1 MYSMKISSNMDK
13 DRFGS
18 TNLSKSLTSTTK
30 SNYFDA
36 TYRND
41 KEYYSTVK
49 NILEDND
56 LYQRLKFNRK
66 TYKPKNS
73 GFLFRVK
80 MPDHDDWISKKSL
93 NFKEQFERKYP
104 ENFTKTM
111 EFDHSKYKQNYINSK
126 IKSIDSLSLLKSNDR
141 KKYINWNNLED
152 SKRMAKE
159 YKSRENKAQAFLPPP
174 KFNDNVNVKVS
185 DEEYLSKESNYS
197 DIKGLNNNFIY
208 VKEEDNSKYKN
219 KFGKDLM
226 KSDILNDSK
235 IIKDSY
241 LKKCGEKSI
250 FFPSNK
256 VFTSNSLS
264 NSVWIPGHFKP
275 SIFNHTNYEFNIL
288 NPSIKNISPVKH
300 HIINDENKDTITRK
314 QKSISE
320 FAEITRNGSPNPN
333 KEFLRVHKSVDKPFN
348 MVKNICSEFG
358 LMAHYNKDMVGPA
371 FTTKK

>member
-1 MYSMKISSNMDK
+1 MKISNNNIDK
-13 DRFGS
+13 DRFSG
-18 TNLSKSLTSTTK
+18 TNFSKSLTNTSR
-30 SNYFDA
+30 SNYFDS

-56 LYQRLKFNRK
+56 LYQKLKFNRK
-66 TYKPKNS
+66 SYKPKNQN
-73 GFLFRVK
+73 FLFRVK
-80 MPDHDDWISKKSL
+80 LPDHDDWISKKSL
-93 NFKEQFERKYP
+93 NFKEQFVRKYP
-104 ENFTKTM
+104 ENFTKTV
-111 EFDHSKYKQNYINSK
+111 EFNPYMYKENYINSK
-126 IKSIDSLSLLKSNDR
+126 MKSIDSLSLLKSVDR
-141 KKYINWNNLED
+141 KKFLNWDNLKD
-152 SKRMAKE
+152 SKKMANE

-174 KFNDNVNVKVS
+174 KFNDNLNLKVS
-185 DEEYLSKESNYS
+185 DEEFLNKESNYV
-197 DIKGLNNNFIY
+197 DIKPLNNNFIY
-208 VKEEDNSKYKN
+208 VKDVEDLNNKN

-226 KSDILNDSK
+226 KSDILNTSK
-235 IIKDSY
+235 IVNDRY

-264 NSVWIPGHFKP
+264 NSVWIPSNFKP
-275 SIFNHTNYEFNIL
+275 SIFNHTNYEFNIM
-288 NPSIKNISPVKH
+288 NPSIKTISPIKH
-300 HIINDENKDTITRK
+300 RIVNEENKDTITRK

-333 KEFLRVHKSVDKPFN
+333 KEFLRVNKSFDKPFN

-358 LMAHYNKDMVGPA
+358 LMAHPNKDMCGPI